1 MESVEGK
8 ITAMVSCC
16 TASVHLCSG
25 ADAEHNVLV
34 EVCFGGDN
42 EGEPVD
48 QMKSLLK
55 IPPSDC
61 SEQLLSVHLT
71 IK

>member
-8 ITAMVSCC
+8 ITAIVSSC
-16 TASVHLCSG
+16 AVHLCSG
-25 ADAEHNVLV
+25 ADAEDNVLV